1 VWAVGVAA
9 GGFPGTRGLIEHWN
23 GTAWA
28 QVPSPDPGLGGAHET
43 DLFGVALAS
52 PTSVW
57 AVGYHTGRRS
67 RLRTLVEHW
76 NGSTW
81 TVVPTPNTNALDN
94 ELNAV
99 VTVPGTG
106 SVWAFGAHA
115 TPTGGS
121 RQRVGRFNEL
131 ASVAAIPGTSGLW
144 AVGNLST
151 ERVVI
156 MRWTGDSWRKTPSPF
171 LGGCPELDGVVAI
184 SRVNAWAVGS
194 GSGCGSSTDPAG
206 RRPRLWTAASDR
218 LPRGAPGRVG
228 CRTGAHEA
236 GQWFGARSS
245 SASPLIWM
253 FRACGAG
260 RSRGPAGPR

>member
-1 VWAVGVAA
+1 VSYRRRANHPWEEILVPTSDDSSLHDVAAVNGRDVWAVGVAA

-194 GSGCGSSTDPAG
+194 GSGCGSS
-206 RRPRLWTAASDR
+206 
-218 LPRGAPGRVG
+218 VG
-228 CRTGAHEA
+228 
-236 GQWFGARSS
+236 
-245 SASPLIWM
+245 PL
-253 FRACGAG
+253 AEQYH
-260 RSRGPAGPR
+260 